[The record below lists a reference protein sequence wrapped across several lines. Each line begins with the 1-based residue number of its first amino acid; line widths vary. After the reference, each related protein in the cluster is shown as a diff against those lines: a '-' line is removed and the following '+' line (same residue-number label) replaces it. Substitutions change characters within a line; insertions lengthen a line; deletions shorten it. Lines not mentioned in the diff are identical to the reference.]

1 MIEARARPEYAHVLL
16 DLLVSDTEVIGRAA
30 FRSDTQLVKNVFGTA
45 KRKILFGPEAAG
57 ELEQDLGINARFSRR
72 RHGLPDSRHAT
83 LGGGHGAFR
92 LLMQRAGEN
101 NVRIVRGFVE
111 EKINRAVKFQLL

>member
-57 ELEQDLGINARFSRR
+57 ELEQDFGIGARFSRR
-72 RHGLPDSRHAT
+72 RHGLPDSR
-83 LGGGHGAFR
+83 
-92 LLMQRAGEN
+92 
-101 NVRIVRGFVE
+101 
-111 EKINRAVKFQLL
+111 NRAPRCLPPPHAARQQERYPRSARFR